1 MDRRNTRQKREIQ
14 NFLINRKDH
23 PTAEVVY
30 TELRRVLPKISL
42 GTVYRNLNSMA
53 EEGDILKLK
62 LDDGLDHFDARTD
75 SHYHFICRC
84 CGGISDIDEADDAIT
99 ITDSKFRGRI
109 EGHFTYFYGICEG
122 CIS

>member
-42 GTVYRNLNSMA
+42 GTVYRNLNAMA

-75 SHYHFICRC
+75 NHYHFICRS
-84 CGGISDIDEADDAIT
+84 CGSISDINEANDAIT
-99 ITDSKFRGRI
+99 ITDSKFHGRI

>member
-30 TELRRVLPKISL
+30 TGLRRVLPKISL
-42 GTVYRNLNSMA
+42 GTVYRNLNAMA
-53 EEGDILKLK
+53 ESGDILKLK

-84 CGGISDIDEADDAIT
+84 CGSISDIDEANDTIT